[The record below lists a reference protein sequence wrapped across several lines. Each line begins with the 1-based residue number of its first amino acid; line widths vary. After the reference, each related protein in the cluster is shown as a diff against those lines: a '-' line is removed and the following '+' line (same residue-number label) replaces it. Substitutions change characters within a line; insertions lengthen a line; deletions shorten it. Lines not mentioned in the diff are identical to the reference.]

1 MHACS
6 FPFIYFRCNLQSDK
20 CSASRARM
28 HLQPR
33 PTVRTADRRA
43 PSTPADAG
51 RSPLAPKRHGRAST
65 ASSPVGDSPVGARR
79 ASIPPM
85 PRHGPPGNRA
95 ARRRRRRADSR
106 KAATAATHAQ
116 GRGAAADGVW
126 MIARPAPAGRP
137 VAAAQSA
144 TAVERS
150 VLLESPPQQPAGG
163 AGAPQAAGFG
173 DPHGLGFR
181 RCGGWRPLS
190 ESAGREKERAR
201 EKGEGDEEGEK
212 EREREINGFIK
223 DCQGAL
229 LIVSSKDSRR
239 EQRTA

>member
-1 MHACS
+1 MFHFHLNVIKGRRNVCSKLAAGSHMHAYS

-95 ARRRRRRADSR
+95 ARRRRRCADSR
-106 KAATAATHAQ
+106 QAATAATHAPGGERQ
-116 GRGAAADGVW
+116 RRGSG
-126 MIARPAPAGRP
+126 
-137 VAAAQSA
+137 
-144 TAVERS
+144 
-150 VLLESPPQQPAGG
+150 
-163 AGAPQAAGFG
+163 
-173 DPHGLGFR
+173 
-181 RCGGWRPLS
+181 
-190 ESAGREKERAR
+190 
-201 EKGEGDEEGEK
+201 
-212 EREREINGFIK
+212 
-223 DCQGAL
+223 
-229 LIVSSKDSRR
+229 
-239 EQRTA
+239 

>member
-1 MHACS
+1 MRSTYLKHTDFKRREYVPFSLKRDQRPPERLFKAGRWLGFHMHAYS

-95 ARRRRRRADSR
+95 ARTRRRRADSR
-106 KAATAATHAQ
+106 QAATAATHAH

-137 VAAAQSA
+137 VRQ
-144 TAVERS
+144 
-150 VLLESPPQQPAGG
+150 LSPPRQ
-163 AGAPQAAGFG
+163 
-173 DPHGLGFR
+173 
-181 RCGGWRPLS
+181 
-190 ESAGREKERAR
+190 
-201 EKGEGDEEGEK
+201 
-212 EREREINGFIK
+212 
-223 DCQGAL
+223 
-229 LIVSSKDSRR
+229 
-239 EQRTA
+239 